1 MASSDANLNPSVDDE
16 TANQGKTIIVKL
28 RHFLHRQINFPAP
41 LLILIF
47 WTVNQGPIVKATDM
61 SRTFDL
67 SLKGDFAYSVIS
79 YVEMLCQFCCRLVQK
94 SCRLEIR
101 KIS

>member
-1 MASSDANLNPSVDDE
+1 MDTSAMASSDANLNPSVDDE

-47 WTVNQGPIVKATDM
+47 WTVN
-61 SRTFDL
+61 
-67 SLKGDFAYSVIS
+67 
-79 YVEMLCQFCCRLVQK
+79 
-94 SCRLEIR
+94 
-101 KIS
+101 